1 MQKVPV
7 LSAALS
13 TGSSVTDVLRN
24 TVFSEFSASVTVSVS
39 APTLKIRSVQCAP
52 TSVSVFP
59 VIALKPHI
67 PSVTIVVPF

>member
-1 MQKVPV
+1 MQRIPV

-24 TVFSEFSASVTVSVS
+24 TVFGDSQRQCTGTDNKVS
-39 APTLKIRSVQCAP
+39 AVRTDFTVLTALT

-67 PSVTIVVPF
+67 PN